1 MEETVKQRLVK
12 YLKYKKIGQNKFES
26 IAGIS
31 NGYISNLKSAPG
43 VNILTK
49 ILTAAPDL
57 NRDWL
62 VEGKGEMLTRDV
74 VPVRQ
79 AEFREYEKTK
89 SGNRFYRSTEGHIV
103 MQVPIVPIE
112 ALGSPDDEYATIV
125 NDYEGETTLFE
136 VDEVHHG
143 KYLAFRVNGD
153 SMDDG
158 TRNSF
163 ERGDIVLVRE
173 LTRDKWLPRLH
184 YRDWPYWVIVFGNNV
199 RIKQI
204 ISQDENKG
212 TITLHSLNPSPE
224 YTDFT
229 LHLDQISRLFNVVKK
244 KPRIITYG

>member
-1 MEETVKQRLVK
+1 MKQRLIE
-12 YLKYKKIGQNKFES
+12 YLKYKGIGQNRFEK

-31 NGYISNLKSAPG
+31 NGYISNLKKSPG
-43 VNILTK
+43 AEILTK
-49 ILTAAPDL
+49 ILKAAPDL
-57 NRDWL
+57 NRVWL
-62 VEGKGEMLTRDV
+62 LTGEGEMLTQDV

-79 AEFREYEKTK
+79 AEFREYERTK

-103 MQVPIVPIE
+103 MQVPIE

-125 NDYEGETTLFE
+125 SDYENETTLFE

-153 SMDDG
+153 SMDNG

-173 LTRDKWLPRLH
+173 LSRDKWLPRLH

-204 ISQDENKG
+204 IGQDENTG

>member
-1 MEETVKQRLVK
+1 MEETVKQRLIKFIEFKGLSVRAFERT
-12 YLKYKKIGQNKFES
+12 IGV
-26 IAGIS
+26 S
-31 NGYISNLKSAPG
+31 NGYIKALRKSPTTDKMLSIIR
-43 VNILTK
+43 NFPELSQE
-49 ILTAAPDL
+49 
-57 NRDWL
+57 WL
-62 VEGKGEMLTRDV
+62 VEGKGEMLTQDV

-79 AEFREYEKTK
+79 AEFREYERTK
-89 SGNRFYRSTEGHIV
+89 SGNRFYRSAEGHIV
-103 MQVPIVPIE
+103 MQVPIVPLE
-112 ALGSPDDEYATIV
+112 ALGSPEDEYATIV
-125 NDYEGETTLFE
+125 SDYENETTLFE

-173 LTRDKWLPRLH
+173 LSRDKWLPRLH

-204 ISQDENKG
+204 IGQDENTG